1 MTAREKLDIVLFSGA
16 LLLFLACA
24 LLGAAFAIFKFA
36 VKFSLMRLGVLL
48 LCVGTMGCAKQL
60 PVIPVQPLEE
70 IHLGASIGN
79 HVILCMENPDVDL
92 ATKPRWVCLQMD
104 MVRRWFAQA
113 RQAD

>member
-1 MTAREKLDIVLFSGA
+1 
-16 LLLFLACA
+16 
-24 LLGAAFAIFKFA
+24 
-36 VKFSLMRLGVLL
+36 
-48 LCVGTMGCAKQL
+48 
-60 PVIPVQPLEE
+60 LEE
-70 IHLGASIGN
+70 IHIGASIGN